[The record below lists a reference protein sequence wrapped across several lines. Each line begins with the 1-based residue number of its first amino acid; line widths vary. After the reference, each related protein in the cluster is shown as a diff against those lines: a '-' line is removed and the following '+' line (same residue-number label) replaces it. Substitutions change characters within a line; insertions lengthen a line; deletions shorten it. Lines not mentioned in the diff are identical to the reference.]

1 VKPTRNM
8 LLVGLLALTSLLSAA
23 VGAHPQAAEF
33 DDIFVAATQA
43 YDENRLPDAIQ
54 GWESLLHAN
63 QVLPEVLY
71 NLGNA
76 RYRHGDLGQAIWAYR
91 HAQRLAPRDPDIR
104 ANLNLAAQSAGIT
117 LPEFKP
123 WSVVLLEF
131 SRREWLVFGVICFW
145 LLFGTAAAWIVWPRS
160 RFITR
165 PAAWVLLGLMLM
177 AGAGLLQYRA
187 LSKRPECVMMT
198 PGQNVLSSPLE
209 TATPL
214 LALPVGSIVRQLGQR
229 ENWIEVQAEGARG
242 WLTAASLAPIP

>member
-1 VKPTRNM
+1 M

-117 LPEFKP
+117 LPG
-123 WSVVLLEF
+123 S
-131 SRREWLVFGVICFW
+131 SRGASCCWNSAAGNGSYLASFVFGCCSEPPPHG
-145 LLFGTAAAWIVWPRS
+145 LSGRAAA
-160 RFITR
+160 
-165 PAAWVLLGLMLM
+165 
-177 AGAGLLQYRA
+177 
-187 LSKRPECVMMT
+187 
-198 PGQNVLSSPLE
+198 SSP
-209 TATPL
+209 
-214 LALPVGSIVRQLGQR
+214 
-229 ENWIEVQAEGARG
+229 ARRHG
-242 WLTAASLAPIP
+242 FCLV